1 MRIWFP
7 NNAIATIT
15 NMAEQGVL
23 IVDKTIQKEMGG
35 IVDYEEDFW
44 YILLSQNNLKSQGY
58 GIIEKIKKITSFLW
72 F

>member
-1 MRIWFP
+1 
-7 NNAIATIT
+7 
-15 NMAEQGVL
+15 MAEQGVL

-58 GIIEKIKKITSFLW
+58 GFIEKIKKITSFL
-72 F
+72 